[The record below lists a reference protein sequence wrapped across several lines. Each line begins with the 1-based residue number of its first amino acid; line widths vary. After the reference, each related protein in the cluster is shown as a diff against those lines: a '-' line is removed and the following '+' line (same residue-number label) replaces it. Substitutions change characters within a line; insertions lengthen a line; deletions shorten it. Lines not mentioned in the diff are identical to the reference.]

1 MSRRLSISYLLCILA
16 YLVVLVHS
24 AVPHDHHGHCHGQE
38 PAEEQHQAHHPHHGS
53 CENLDIFSGGNHLV
67 SASSDAQPHPGDFQV
82 CELISQPMTAEPD
95 APSQLLRFCTDD
107 DPPKD
112 SPNLSGNSLRAPPA
126 A

>member
-1 MSRRLSISYLLCILA
+1 MRRRLSISYLLCILA

-24 AVPHDHHGHCHGQE
+24 AVPHDHHGHCHEQE
-38 PAEEQHQAHHPHHGS
+38 SPTEQHQAHHPHHGS
-53 CENLDIFSGGNHLV
+53 CENLDVFSGGSHLV
-67 SASSDAQPHPGDFQV
+67 SDSEGQPHPGDFQV
-82 CELISQPMTAEPD
+82 CEIIAQPVAPQPC

-112 SPNLSGNSLRAPPA
+112 SPKLSDNSLRAPPA